1 MRFVKSILS
10 AALSLLAMQ
19 SFAQTPLDALCG
31 IFSSGTVQM
40 DTEYH
45 MDVRNMPVTGR
56 SELLVQGSMYHMKGN
71 GLEVFC
77 NGDAVWTVDEASREV
92 VVEPCGV
99 SYDSYMANPLLLLS
113 DLEAFFKIQSQKN
126 TGNHFVY
133 VLKAVRDFGVD
144 QAELVLKQDGSVV
157 SGKFTLDDGN
167 VLSVKILSMK
177 KAEERPAS
185 FFSPQRKF
193 DSDWI
198 VTDLR

>member
-1 MRFVKSILS
+1 
-10 AALSLLAMQ
+10 MQ

-31 IFSSGTVQM
+31 MFSSGTVQM

-56 SELLVQGSMYHMKGN
+56 SELLVQRNMYHMKGN

-92 VVEPCGV
+92 VVEPCGA

-113 DLEAFFKIQSQKN
+113 DLDAFFVIQSQKN
-126 TGNHFVY
+126 TGKHVEY
-133 VLKAVRDFGVD
+133 VLKAVQDFGIS
-144 QAELVLKQDGSVV
+144 QAELVLKSDGSVV
-157 SGKFTLDDGN
+157 SGKFTLEDGN
-167 VLSVKILSMK
+167 VLSVKVLSMK
-177 KAEERPAS
+177 KAEERSVS